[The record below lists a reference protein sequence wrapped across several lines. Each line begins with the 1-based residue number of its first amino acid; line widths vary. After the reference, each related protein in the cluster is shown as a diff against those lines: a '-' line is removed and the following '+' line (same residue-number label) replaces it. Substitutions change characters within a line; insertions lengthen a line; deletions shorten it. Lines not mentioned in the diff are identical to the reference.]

1 MTKELSI
8 ENIKKELIDKISN
21 NSDILE
27 AFRKHEYSKDEGK
40 CLREYGDSF
49 IKDNYIFDHH
59 VSDLAEYIS
68 VEVDENEYPIYGNSK
83 KEIRKSYNVSILV
96 TLTDTSEL
104 DRVSVLLG
112 DMATELYPDRYNYR
126 NYSYIVKNRGFCGE
140 FTQQERTIVFTI
152 E

>member
-27 AFRKHEYSKDEGK
+27 VFRKREYSKDEGK

-49 IKDNYIFDHH
+49 IKDNYIFDHY
-59 VSDLAEYIS
+59 VLDLADYIS
-68 VEVDENEYPIYGNSK
+68 VEVAENEYPIYGNSK

-96 TLTDTSEL
+96 SL
-104 DRVSVLLG
+104 
-112 DMATELYPDRYNYR
+112 
-126 NYSYIVKNRGFCGE
+126 
-140 FTQQERTIVFTI
+140 
-152 E
+152 

>member
-21 NSDILE
+21 NEEVLE
-27 AFRKHEYSKDEGK
+27 IFRKHEYSKYKDK
-40 CLREYGDSF
+40 YIKEYGDSY

-59 VSDLAEYIS
+59 VSDLADYIS
-68 VEVDENEYPIYGNSK
+68 VEVDENEYSTYGNGK
-83 KEIRKSYNVSILV
+83 KEIRKSYNISIWVS
-96 TLTDTSEL
+96 LTNTSEL

-112 DMATELYPDRYNYR
+112 DIATELYPDRYNYG
-126 NYSYIVKNRGFCGE
+126 NRSHIIEKQSVYGK
-140 FTQQERTIVFTI
+140 FTQPERAIMFTI